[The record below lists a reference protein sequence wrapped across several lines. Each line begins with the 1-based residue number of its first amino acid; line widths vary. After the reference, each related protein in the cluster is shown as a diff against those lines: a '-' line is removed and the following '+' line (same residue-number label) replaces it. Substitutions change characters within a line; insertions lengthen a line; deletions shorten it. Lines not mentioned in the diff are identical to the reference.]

1 MTPALALVG
10 TVGLGL
16 GMAFTEPLTFGLVP
30 ANRVGLSLDLGSTF
44 QVAADVGAR
53 GLVAS
58 DYSAPT
64 VAAHVGLRRGAWG
77 GSVGAGLATV
87 GSWWFGARGWW
98 MPAGG
103 SPRVRFGAELELSTR
118 TTTEG
123 EWSALGL
130 ATLSLRG
137 EFGLV
142 P

>member
-1 MTPALALVG
+1 MTPALALFG

-16 GMAFTEPLTFGLVP
+16 GMPFTEPLMFGLVP

-44 QVAADVGAR
+44 QVAADVGAW
-53 GLVAS
+53 GALVS
-58 DYSAPT
+58 EYSAPT
-64 VAAHVGLRRGAWG
+64 VGAHVGLRRGAWG
-77 GSVGAGLATV
+77 GSVGAGVATV

-98 MPAGG
+98 MPDGV

-118 TTTEG
+118 TKVEG
-123 EWSALGL
+123 EWGALVL